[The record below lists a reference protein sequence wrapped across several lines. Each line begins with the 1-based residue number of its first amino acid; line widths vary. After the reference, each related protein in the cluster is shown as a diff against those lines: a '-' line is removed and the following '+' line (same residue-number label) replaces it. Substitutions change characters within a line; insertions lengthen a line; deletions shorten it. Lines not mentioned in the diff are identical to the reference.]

1 MAYMTLIAVFL
12 LAGSMLLGESLT
24 EGLISMG
31 ITPCGIGVLE
41 VIILQFILFSA
52 FFSNLY
58 TTVEIKFLCVRLA
71 FSIVFIFIV

>member
-1 MAYMTLIAVFL
+1 MAYMTLIAVFF

-52 FFSNLY
+52 FFSN
-58 TTVEIKFLCVRLA
+58 
-71 FSIVFIFIV
+71 FIYNSRDQIPMCQTCIQ